1 MKVIILAGGLGTR
14 ISEHT
19 KTQPK
24 PMVKIGRYPI
34 LIHIMKHYMDYGYNN
49 FLVAGGYKINSLKNH
64 FKNFKKLGTPFKL
77 KIKKNFCNVNIVNTG
92 KKTMTGGRIKR
103 LQPYFKKNENFM
115 FTYGDGIS
123 NVNLKNLFKFY
134 QKSKTIVTVTAV
146 RPPARFGEIII
157 KNKLAISFK
166 EKPQVSDS
174 WINGGFFVANYNFF
188 NFIKNDKDILE
199 KKPLE
204 KLCKKRELSA
214 FQHKGFWKCM
224 DTIRDKDVLTK
235 LLKGRNFF
243 NE

>member
-24 PMVKIGRYPI
+24 PMVKIGKYPI
-34 LIHIMKHYMDYGYNN
+34 LIHIMKHYMDHGYND
-49 FLVAGGYKINSLKNH
+49 FLVAGGYKINALENY
-64 FKNFKKLGTPFKL
+64 FKNFKELGTPFKY
-77 KIKKNFCNVNIVNTG
+77 KIKKNFCNVNIINTG

-103 LQPYFKKNENFM
+103 LQPYIKKNENFM

-123 NVNLKNLFKFY
+123 NVNLKTLFKFF

-188 NFIKNDKDILE
+188 NFIRNDKDILE

-204 KLCKKRELSA
+204 KLCKKRELSV

-235 LLKGRNFF
+235 LLKKRNFF
-243 NE
+243 

>member
-34 LIHIMKHYMDYGYNN
+34 LIHIMKHYMDHGYND
-49 FLVAGGYKINSLKNH
+49 FLLAGGYKINALENH
-64 FKNFKKLGTPFKL
+64 FKNFKKLGIPFKF
-77 KIKKNFCNVNIVNTG
+77 KIKKNFCNVNIINTG

-103 LQPYFKKNENFM
+103 LQPYIKKNENFM

-123 NVNLKNLFKFY
+123 NVNLKKLFKFF
-134 QKSKTIVTVTAV
+134 QKSKTMVTVTAV

-174 WINGGFFVANYNFF
+174 WINGGFFVANYDFF
-188 NFIKNDKDILE
+188 KFLKNDSDILE

-204 KLCKKRELSA
+204 TVCKKKQLSV
-214 FQHKGFWKCM
+214 FRHYDYWKCM
-224 DTIRDKDVLTK
+224 DTVRDRDVLIK
-235 LLKGRNFF
+235 QLKGKDFLF
-243 NE
+243 